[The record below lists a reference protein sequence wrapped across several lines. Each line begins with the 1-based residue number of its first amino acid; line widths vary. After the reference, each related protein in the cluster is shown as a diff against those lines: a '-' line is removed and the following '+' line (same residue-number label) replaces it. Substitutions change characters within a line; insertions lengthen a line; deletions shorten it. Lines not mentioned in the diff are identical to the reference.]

1 MPITEVVDY
10 KGDKFI
16 IVWAPGGSVRPY
28 SSPKTM
34 SKDDRARVYWIRKMA
49 SSIAPS
55 EEEKRELYV
64 LPNNVPFDDRVNH
77 QADVTDLNITLI
89 QSYLKEVGSSLYES
103 SKTMDFLELCKCMN
117 IVNNLPEYAKPKN
130 VGLMFFNLN
139 PENFFP
145 YAQIDIVQ
153 FPDGPGGDTINEKIF
168 KGPLHQQLRD
178 ALQFIQNSIIEE
190 RIEKVSHVAEARRF
204 FNYPYEAIEEALAN
218 AVYHKG
224 YDVREPIEVR
234 INPDRIEIVSHP
246 GADRSIT
253 TDGLKHY
260 RVFNRCYRNRR
271 IGEFLKE
278 MHLTEGRNTGFWKI
292 VRTLEKN
299 GSPNPI
305 FETDDNRTFFATT
318 IMIHPKFRKISVDV
332 NVDVNLKNLT
342 MTEKRVYKVIS
353 ENPQITR
360 NELAEV
366 LKVSS
371 RTIDRSIKSLK
382 DKSVIERIG
391 SDKIGYWR
399 IT

>member
-64 LPNNVPFDDRVNH
+64 LANNVPFDDRVNH

-145 YAQIDIVQ
+145 
-153 FPDGPGGDTINEKIF
+153 
-168 KGPLHQQLRD
+168 
-178 ALQFIQNSIIEE
+178 
-190 RIEKVSHVAEARRF
+190 
-204 FNYPYEAIEEALAN
+204 
-218 AVYHKG
+218 
-224 YDVREPIEVR
+224 
-234 INPDRIEIVSHP
+234 
-246 GADRSIT
+246 
-253 TDGLKHY
+253 
-260 RVFNRCYRNRR
+260 
-271 IGEFLKE
+271 
-278 MHLTEGRNTGFWKI
+278 M
-292 VRTLEKN
+292 
-299 GSPNPI
+299 
-305 FETDDNRTFFATT
+305 
-318 IMIHPKFRKISVDV
+318 PK
-332 NVDVNLKNLT
+332 
-342 MTEKRVYKVIS
+342 
-353 ENPQITR
+353 
-360 NELAEV
+360 
-366 LKVSS
+366 
-371 RTIDRSIKSLK
+371 
-382 DKSVIERIG
+382 
-391 SDKIGYWR
+391 
-399 IT
+399 